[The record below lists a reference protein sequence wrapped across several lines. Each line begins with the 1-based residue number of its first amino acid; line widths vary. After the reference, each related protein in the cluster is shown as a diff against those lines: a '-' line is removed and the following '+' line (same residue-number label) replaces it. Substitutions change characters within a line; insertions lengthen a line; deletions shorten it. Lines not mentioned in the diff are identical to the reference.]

1 MMSPN
6 TNTPPGGSGAISEQT
21 LSELREAL
29 TRHSRRR
36 EDDTTDLR
44 RLLFSFA
51 REARAHNLG
60 PEKLLVIFKNIWN
73 GIPDVHSA
81 GDRTE
86 KGRMLERLVTI
97 CIEEYY
103 REER

>member
-1 MMSPN
+1 MMSAN
-6 TNTPPGGSGAISEQT
+6 MNTPPGGSGAISEQIV
-21 LSELREAL
+21 SDLREAL
-29 TRHSRRR
+29 VRHSRRR
-36 EDDTTDLR
+36 EGDPNDLR
-44 RLLFSFA
+44 RLLNAFA

-60 PEKLLVIFKNIWN
+60 PEKLLVIFKDIWN
-73 GIPDVHSA
+73 GIPDVHGA